1 MGYDRDDIR
10 LVLDCCRF
18 GIVDLS
24 TLGLGCYFWC
34 GIILAWCCCLFDG
47 GDLCSAG
54 YGGGGVEE
62 YSGERVVEGLV
73 RREEAGGGLR
83 SLVIN
88 VGEPSI
94 PMDMGAARASVEPVA
109 RKGGHME
116 KFMLSLREDSMRIV
130 LLEAERR
137 GVSVQELIRAV
148 IIPEWI
154 RENIR
159 KE

>member
-1 MGYDRDDIR
+1 MRGW
-10 LVLDCCRF
+10 L
-18 GIVDLS
+18 
-24 TLGLGCYFWC
+24 
-34 GIILAWCCCLFDG
+34 
-47 GDLCSAG
+47 
-54 YGGGGVEE
+54 GGG
-62 YSGERVVEGLV
+62 
-73 RREEAGGGLR
+73 EAGDGLR
-83 SLVIN
+83 SLVVN
-88 VGEPSI
+88 VGGLSI
-94 PMDMGAARASVEPVA
+94 AMDMGGAARASVEPVA

>member
-1 MGYDRDDIR
+1 M
-10 LVLDCCRF
+10 
-18 GIVDLS
+18 
-24 TLGLGCYFWC
+24 
-34 GIILAWCCCLFDG
+34 
-47 GDLCSAG
+47 
-54 YGGGGVEE
+54 
-62 YSGERVVEGLV
+62 
-73 RREEAGGGLR
+73 R

-88 VGEPSI
+88 VGGPGNA
-94 PMDMGAARASVEPVA
+94 MDMGAGAGRASVEPVA

>member
-1 MGYDRDDIR
+1 
-10 LVLDCCRF
+10 
-18 GIVDLS
+18 
-24 TLGLGCYFWC
+24 
-34 GIILAWCCCLFDG
+34 
-47 GDLCSAG
+47 
-54 YGGGGVEE
+54 
-62 YSGERVVEGLV
+62 
-73 RREEAGGGLR
+73 
-83 SLVIN
+83 VIN
-88 VGEPSI
+88 VGGPGNA
-94 PMDMGAARASVEPVA
+94 MDMGGAARASVEPVA

-159 KE
+159 KD

>member
-1 MGYDRDDIR
+1 M
-10 LVLDCCRF
+10 
-18 GIVDLS
+18 
-24 TLGLGCYFWC
+24 
-34 GIILAWCCCLFDG
+34 
-47 GDLCSAG
+47 
-54 YGGGGVEE
+54 
-62 YSGERVVEGLV
+62 
-73 RREEAGGGLR
+73 R
-83 SLVIN
+83 SLVVN
-88 VGEPSI
+88 VGGLSI
-94 PMDMGAARASVEPVA
+94 AMDMGGAARASVEPVA

-159 KE
+159 KD

>member
-1 MGYDRDDIR
+1 M
-10 LVLDCCRF
+10 
-18 GIVDLS
+18 
-24 TLGLGCYFWC
+24 
-34 GIILAWCCCLFDG
+34 
-47 GDLCSAG
+47 
-54 YGGGGVEE
+54 
-62 YSGERVVEGLV
+62 
-73 RREEAGGGLR
+73 R

-88 VGEPSI
+88 VGVPSI
-94 PMDMGAARASVEPVA
+94 AMDMGGAARASVEPVA
-109 RKGGHME
+109 RKAGHME